1 MPIDRI
7 EISDY
12 ELMGRKVLEWTQDPS
27 TRPTCVDDLKTQLRN
42 IALVPERITSIE
54 FVQSSLDHLVLR
66 LPPAEMA
73 KEGEDR
79 AKSLDRENSQDY
91 EEPLFYRDRVNLD
104 VPRMSN
110 LEFLYSRIGDYTI
123 AQCK

>member
-12 ELMGRKVLEWTQDPS
+12 ELMGRKILEWTMDPS
-27 TRPTCVDDLKTQLRN
+27 TRPTCVDDLRTQLRN
-42 IALVPERITSIE
+42 IALIPDRIKSVE

-91 EEPLFYRDRVNLD
+91 EEPLFYRDRINLD